1 MSSVQTSSA
10 ELVAVNRRADGC
22 SSSQVEECGVVGRI
36 QCDRL
41 TVSGGLL
48 SVCCDRFRTG
58 GICLHRDSAGENVIA
73 IVHSEHCKWCKTG
86 SVRGTRDRLGGGLY
100 TGAYLG
106 RLFQIRVSEAARLTE
121 LIAELTKTQGAT
133 LDHRDVPIT
142 GTPPYCTV
150 ADVRHISSVALTILL
165 AFDDEFVWGDNVTF
179 NTKAR
184 LG

>member
-1 MSSVQTSSA
+1 M
-10 ELVAVNRRADGC
+10 
-22 SSSQVEECGVVGRI
+22 VGRI

-58 GICLHRDSAGENVIA
+58 GICLHRDSAGEKNVIA

-86 SVRGTRDRLGGGLY
+86 SVQGTRDRLGGGLY

-133 LDHRDVPIT
+133 LDHRDVPVT